1 MVDNPEKYELL
12 VSKATYW
19 SEIKFKVGLFC
30 KVKSILIL
38 IWYLKYLKSA
48 TLAIEFFKAI
58 LNKKQPNMLNA
69 ITK

>member
-30 KVKSILIL
+30 KVKRIFFF
-38 IWYLKYLKSA
+38 A
-48 TLAIEFFKAI
+48 QDTLVLE
-58 LNKKQPNMLNA
+58 KKR
-69 ITK
+69 